1 MNAYFAVIMLFLLV
15 ACHREAD
22 EPTPNEVPA
31 CIQLLIGQGQ
41 DGQRNSSESYV
52 AIYRYKYQKR
62 YVYFGEADC
71 CDQYNLLVD
80 THCQVLCAPNGGFTG
95 GGDGKCPDFFKEA
108 SEETELWRKPQ

>member
-1 MNAYFAVIMLFLLV
+1 MKAYFAVIVLFLLV

-31 CIQLLIGQGQ
+31 CIQLIIGQNGRGTTN
-41 DGQRNSSESYV
+41 DNYL

-71 CDQYNLLVD
+71 CDQYNLLFD
-80 THCQVLCAPNGGFTG
+80 NNCQVLCAPNGGFTG

-108 SEETELWRKPQ
+108 TEETELWRRSQ